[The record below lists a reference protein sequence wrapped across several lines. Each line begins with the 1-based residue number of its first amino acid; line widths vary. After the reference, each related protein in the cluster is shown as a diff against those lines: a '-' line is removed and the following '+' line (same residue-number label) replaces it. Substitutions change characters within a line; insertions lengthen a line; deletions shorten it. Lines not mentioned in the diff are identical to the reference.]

1 MTLMGVLETIIAG
14 IITAVSSSLIL
25 EWIRET
31 RKNGKQK
38 LEKIVDF
45 LADLVKYII
54 RFFREA
60 L

>member
-1 MTLMGVLETIIAG
+1 MGVLETIIAG